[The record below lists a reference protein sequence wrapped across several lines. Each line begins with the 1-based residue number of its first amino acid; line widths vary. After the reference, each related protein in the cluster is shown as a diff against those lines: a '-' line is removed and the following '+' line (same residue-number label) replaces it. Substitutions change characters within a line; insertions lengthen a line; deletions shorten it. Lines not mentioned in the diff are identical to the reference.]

1 MTAAAEIITSV
12 GRSTSLQQIAIKF
25 IVRKLIDQQ
34 FETVSRVSMLACGQ
48 TLMWMDL
55 IVKVLIWVENLW
67 VALVTKN
74 NVRKE
79 TRRLISQEM

>member
-34 FETVSRVSMLACGQ
+34 FETVSRVSSELACVWSDPDVDGFDCQ
-48 TLMWMDL
+48 S
-55 IVKVLIWVENLW
+55 VNLGGKF
-67 VALVTKN
+67 VGGTCDQK
-74 NVRKE
+74 
-79 TRRLISQEM
+79 

>member
-34 FETVSRVSMLACGQ
+34 FETVSRVSSKSEQACVWSDPDVDGFDCQ
-48 TLMWMDL
+48 S
-55 IVKVLIWVENLW
+55 VNLGGKF
-67 VALVTKN
+67 VGGTCDQK
-74 NVRKE
+74 
-79 TRRLISQEM
+79 